1 MADNLSSPH
10 LYFIKSNLLE
20 SGEVLLNT
28 LNVGEEDYQDLENV
42 LWNKALHF
50 SSDE

>member
-1 MADNLSSPH
+1 MAENLTSPH

-20 SGEVLLNT
+20 SGEVLLEE
-28 LNVGEEDYQDLENV
+28 LDVGEEDYQELETV